1 MIGDYMENN
10 KPAITFLGLGYMGS
24 RMAARLVQAGYPLT
38 VWNRD
43 PSKAAPLTEAGAKT
57 AASAREAVA
66 GTHIIISMLA
76 NDEAARAVL
85 LGDDGAVAAL
95 TAGQVLIEM
104 STLAPGT
111 QREISSQAEK
121 QGAHCLDC
129 PVSGSTPQAEQ
140 GQLVIFAG
148 GEQAVFET
156 AKPVLLEMGQ
166 SAFYMGPSGAGAIMK
181 LVVNALLGI
190 GIQAVAEGLAL
201 GEKAGLDRAVLI
213 DTLAQTT
220 VVTPAQ
226 KSKLENAKKDTFLP
240 NFPLRLLF
248 KDFGLVA
255 DEARAHSV
263 PMPTLAAAQQM
274 CAIEN
279 ARGEEEDMSAV
290 IKLMREL
297 SQPGSAQ

>member
-1 MIGDYMENN
+1 
-10 KPAITFLGLGYMGS
+10 MGS
-24 RMAARLVQAGYPLT
+24 RMAMRLAQAGYPLT

-43 PSKAAPLTEAGAKT
+43 ADKAKPLANAGAKV
-57 AASAREAVA
+57 AHSALEAVPGA
-66 GTHIIISMLA
+66 KIIVSMLA
-76 NDEAARAVL
+76 DDAAARAVL
-85 LGDDGAVAAL
+85 LGDSGAIATL
-95 TAGQVLIEM
+95 TQGQTLIEM
-104 STLAPGT
+104 STLSPGL
-111 QREISSQAEK
+111 QREIGTQARAR
-121 QGAHCLDC
+121 GAQCLDC

-148 GEQAVFET
+148 GEQPAFDTV
-156 AKPVLLEMGQ
+156 KPILLQLGQ
-166 SAFYMGPSGAGAIMK
+166 AAHFMGPSGSGAIMK

-201 GEKAGLDRAVLI
+201 GEKAGLDRTVLI
-213 DTLAQTT
+213 DTLAQTS

-226 KSKLENAKKDTFLP
+226 KGKLENARQDTYAP

-248 KDFGLVA
+248 KDYGLVA

-274 CAIEN
+274 CAVEN

-290 IKLMREL
+290 IKLMRAL
-297 SQPGSAQ
+297 SLGAGSG

>member
-1 MIGDYMENN
+1 MTTTEDS
-10 KPAITFLGLGYMGS
+10 KPAVAFLGLGYMGS
-24 RMAARLVQAGYPLT
+24 RMAARLADAGYPLT

-43 PSKAAPLTEAGAKT
+43 PGKAKPLADKGA
-57 AASAREAVA
+57 AVA
-66 GTHIIISMLA
+66 GSAAEAARGASFVVSMLA
-76 NDEAARAVL
+76 DDEAARAVL
-85 LGDDGAVAAL
+85 LGEKGAVSAL
-95 TAGQVLIEM
+95 TPSQILVEM
-104 STLAPGT
+104 STLAPDT
-111 QREISSQAEK
+111 QREISAEVQK
-121 QGAHCLDC
+121 RGAQCLDC

-148 GEQAVFET
+148 GEQSVFDT
-156 AKPVLLEMGQ
+156 VKPVLMTLGQ
-166 SAFYMGPSGAGAIMK
+166 AAHFMGPSGSGAVMK

-201 GEKAGLDRAVLI
+201 GEKAGLNRNVLI

-226 KSKLENAKKDTFLP
+226 KSKMENARHDTYPP

-248 KDFGLVA
+248 KDYGLVA

-274 CAIEN
+274 CAAEN

-290 IKLMREL
+290 IQLMRAL
-297 SQPGSAQ
+297 SQLK

>member
-1 MIGDYMENN
+1 VAAINN
-10 KPAITFLGLGYMGS
+10 PKPALAFLGLGYMGS
-24 RMAARLVQAGYPLT
+24 RMAARLVGAGYPLT

-43 PSKAAPLTEAGAKT
+43 AGKAKPLADAGARM
-57 AASAREAVA
+57 AGSAPEAVQGA
-66 GTHIIISMLA
+66 QIVVSMLA

-85 LGDDGAVAAL
+85 LGEGGVVSAL
-95 TAGQVLIEM
+95 AQGQILVEM
-104 STLAPGT
+104 STLSPGL
-111 QREISSQAEK
+111 QREISAEVQKRGAQA
-121 QGAHCLDC
+121 LDC

-140 GQLVIFAG
+140 GQLVLFAG
-148 GEQAVFET
+148 GEKQTFET
-156 AKPVLLEMGQ
+156 VKPILMAMGQ
-166 SAFYMGPSGAGAIMK
+166 AAHFMGPSGSGAVMK

-201 GEKAGLDRAVLI
+201 GEKAGLDRNLLI

-226 KSKLENAKKDTFLP
+226 KSKLENAKQDKYLP

-248 KDFGLVA
+248 KDYGLVA

-274 CAIEN
+274 CAVEN

-290 IKLMREL
+290 IKLMRSL
-297 SQPGSAQ
+297 SQIE

>member
-1 MIGDYMENN
+1 MMTTENT
-10 KPAITFLGLGYMGS
+10 KPALAFLGLGYMGS
-24 RMAARLVQAGYPLT
+24 RMAGRLADAGYPLT

-43 PSKAAPLTEAGAKT
+43 MGKAQPLAQAGAK
-57 AASAREAVA
+57 VA
-66 GTHIIISMLA
+66 GSAAEAARGTQIVISMLA
-76 NDEAARAVL
+76 NDDAARAVL
-85 LGDDGAVAAL
+85 LGENGAVAAL
-95 TAGQVLIEM
+95 AHDQILVEM
-104 STLAPGT
+104 STLSPDL
-111 QREISSQAEK
+111 QREISAQAR
-121 QGAHCLDC
+121 QRGAQHLDC

-148 GEQAVFET
+148 GEQSVFDT
-156 AKPVLLEMGQ
+156 VKPLLMTMGQ
-166 SAFYMGPSGAGAIMK
+166 ATHYMGPSGSGAVMK

-201 GEKAGLDRAVLI
+201 GEKAGLDRNVLI

-226 KSKLENAKKDTFLP
+226 KSKLENARQDTYPP

-274 CAIEN
+274 CAVEN

-290 IKLMREL
+290 IKLMRSL
-297 SQPGSAQ
+297 SQLQ

>member
-1 MIGDYMENN
+1 VTTTEDS
-10 KPAITFLGLGYMGS
+10 KPAVAFLGLGYMGS
-24 RMAARLVQAGYPLT
+24 RMAARLADAGYPLT

-43 PSKAAPLTEAGAKT
+43 PGKAKPLADKGA
-57 AASAREAVA
+57 AVA
-66 GTHIIISMLA
+66 GSAAEAARGASFVVSMLA
-76 NDEAARAVL
+76 DDEAARAVL
-85 LGDDGAVAAL
+85 LGEKGAVSAL
-95 TAGQVLIEM
+95 TPSQILVEM
-104 STLAPGT
+104 STLAPDT
-111 QREISSQAEK
+111 QREISAEVQK
-121 QGAHCLDC
+121 RGAQCLDC

-148 GEQAVFET
+148 GEQSVFDT
-156 AKPVLLEMGQ
+156 VKPVLMTLGQ
-166 SAFYMGPSGAGAIMK
+166 AAHFMGPSGSGAVMK

-201 GEKAGLDRAVLI
+201 GEKAGLNRNVLI

-226 KSKLENAKKDTFLP
+226 KSKMENARHDTYPP

-248 KDFGLVA
+248 KDYGLVA

-274 CAIEN
+274 CAAEN

-290 IKLMREL
+290 IQLMRAL
-297 SQPGSAQ
+297 SQLK